1 MKILYVCPSAHRPG
15 HIPYFLI
22 KESAALLRSG
32 EQVSILTFSGI
43 LGGREPKDIY
53 HMTVVSAWY
62 GSIIKVILRLLNW
75 LRLGTLAGFMEQF
88 ITLLSAINLRK
99 RLSSDVIYLREGDPF
114 IFVPFVLDLF
124 SKDKKWIISMIG
136 VTMRISPGSAAYK
149 FINAAF
155 WKPIYRR
162 GLSRNRFVLL
172 TENGYVEDYFKSKFM
187 DGIFS
192 TNVELVRTAVED
204 MVELVSKKDARQHL
218 GIQEDKIVILHFG
231 ALHGGKDI
239 ETVIQAVKD
248 IPDVIL
254 LQAGK
259 VTSSVDVQAMVQNL
273 GLQDRVII
281 KDCYIPESE
290 KGYYFAAADAAV
302 LSYKKDF
309 LQATGMLW
317 EIARYGLPAIASNVG
332 ELGEF
337 VEKYGLGLAFEAG
350 DADSLGKALIQFL
363 QYGQD
368 KKELL
373 AVNCYNFCRE
383 FSINRWAQRFID
395 ISSRLC
401 NQ

>member
-1 MKILYVCPSAHRPG
+1 MKILYVCPSAHRPS

-62 GSIIKVILRLLNW
+62 GSLINVVLRLLNW
-75 LRLGTLAGFMEQF
+75 LNLKTLVGFVEQF
-88 ITLLSAINLRK
+88 TTLLSAINLRK
-99 RLSSDVIYLREGDPF
+99 HLGCDLLYLREGDPF
-114 IFVPFVLDLF
+114 IFVPFILDLF
-124 SKDKKWIISMIG
+124 SKRKRWIISMLG
-136 VTMRISPGSAAYK
+136 LTMRISPGSAAYK
-149 FINAAF
+149 FINASF
-155 WKPIYRR
+155 WKLIYRR

-172 TENGYVEDYFKSKFM
+172 CENNYVEDYFKSKFM

-204 MVELVSKKDARQHL
+204 IVEVISKKDARYYL

-239 ETVIQAVKD
+239 ETVIQAVKH

-254 LQAGK
+254 LQVGK
-259 VTSSVDVQAMVQNL
+259 VTSSINVQAMVQNL

-281 KDCYIPESE
+281 KDYYVPESE

-317 EIARYGLPAIASNVG
+317 EIARYGLPSIASNVG
-332 ELGEF
+332 ELGYF
-337 VEKYGLGLAFEAG
+337 VKNYDLGLTFEAE
-350 DADSLGKALIQFL
+350 DADSLKKALMKFL
-363 QYGQD
+363 QYDQD
-368 KKELL
+368 KKEDLR
-373 AVNCYNFCRE
+373 ANCYNFCRE

-395 ISSRLC
+395 ISSRLY
-401 NQ
+401 NK